1 MLIRCHTSDS
11 PQIGT
16 AMTSTEQDLQ
26 WLERWKSK
34 LAACAGPASVFAF
47 QQNLIKSQA
56 LPISATAKMRTQQ
69 IFQLV
74 SHCIANVPLYRDYA
88 KFGTPNELTGDAKL
102 WAGLPILKRSAL
114 QSQSQNLQAKRLPKG
129 HEPVALLRSSGSTG
143 SPVELMATNITAT
156 WQKAFALRAQ
166 IWFRRDFDQSL
177 AVIRKFSRP
186 TTLLPEGETSTHW
199 ADYEG
204 IPFHTGK
211 RFALEAT
218 KGRISDHLDWLHRR
232 RPAYLMTLP
241 SVLRELVVLSAQ
253 NANDWTPKGISTLA
267 ETVDDDL
274 REAVKECW
282 NIEINDTYSAEEC
295 GVIAIQCPSH
305 GNYHIQTDSVLVEIV
320 DDAGKPCIPGQEG
333 TVVITTL
340 SNFAT
345 PLIRYAIGDRAITG
359 ETCGC
364 GRNQP
369 ILTRILGRERNLLVA
384 RDGKY
389 WPSFGMRS
397 FRDEVPV
404 LSQQFRQTALD
415 RLEMSYVSSAPLTV
429 DQEDLLRAH
438 LQKALPANM
447 TIKLIRVDELPRH
460 ESGKAEMFIS
470 EIEN

>member
-1 MLIRCHTSDS
+1 
-11 PQIGT
+11 
-16 AMTSTEQDLQ
+16 MTNTEQDLSR
-26 WLERWKSK
+26 LERWKSQ
-34 LAACAGPASVFAF
+34 LAAGSGPASVFAF

-56 LPISATAKMRTQQ
+56 LPSSATTKMREQQ

-74 SHCIANVPLYRDYA
+74 SHCIANVLLYRDYTS
-88 KFGTPNELTGDAKL
+88 FGKPAALAQDPKT
-102 WAGLPILKRSAL
+102 WSQLPILKRSAL
-114 QSQSQNLQAKRLPKG
+114 QTKTGELEAKNLPTG
-129 HEPVALLRSSGSTG
+129 HKPVALLRSSGSTG
-143 SPVELMATNITAT
+143 SPVELVATNITAT
-156 WQKAFALRAQ
+156 WQKAFALRSL
-166 IWFRRDFDQSL
+166 IWFRRDFDKSL
-177 AVIRKFSRP
+177 AVIRKFSRS

-241 SVLRELVVLSAQ
+241 SVLRELVALSALS
-253 NANDWTPKGISTLA
+253 ANDWTPKGISTLA
-267 ETVDDDL
+267 ETVDEDL

-305 GNYHIQTDSVLVEIV
+305 GNYHIQTDSLLVEIV
-320 DDAGKPCIPGQEG
+320 DDAGKPCMPGQEG
-333 TVVITTL
+333 AVVITTL
-340 SNFAT
+340 NNFAT
-345 PLIRYAIGDRAITG
+345 PLIRYAIGDRAIAG
-359 ETCGC
+359 EACGC

-384 RDGKY
+384 KDGKY

-397 FRDEVPV
+397 FRDKIPV

-415 RLEMSYVSSAPLTV
+415 RLEMSYVSSEQLTI

-438 LQKALPANM
+438 LQKALPADM

-470 EIEN
+470 EIAN

>member
-1 MLIRCHTSDS
+1 M
-11 PQIGT
+11 T
-16 AMTSTEQDLQ
+16 ATEQDLR
-26 WLERWKSK
+26 WLERWKPQ
-34 LAACAGPASVFAF
+34 LAGGAGPASAFTF

-56 LPISATAKMRTQQ
+56 LPGNAVAKIRAQQ
-69 IFQLV
+69 IFQLL
-74 SHCIANVPLYRDYA
+74 SHCIANVPFYRKYA
-88 KFGTPNELTGDAKL
+88 QFGALAELARNAKL
-102 WAGLPILKRSAL
+102 WAKLPILKRGAL
-114 QSQSQNLQAKRLPKG
+114 QAQTQNLQAKCLPKG
-129 HEPVALLRSSGSTG
+129 HKPATLLRSSGSTG
-143 SPVELMATNITAT
+143 SPVELMSTNITAT
-156 WQKAFALRAQ
+156 WQKAMALRAL

-177 AVIRKFSRP
+177 AVIRKFSRA
-186 TTLLPEGETSTHW
+186 TTLLPDGETSSHW

-218 KGRISDHLDWLHRR
+218 KGRLSDHLDWLQRR

-241 SVLRELVVLSAQ
+241 SVLRELVALSAQ
-253 NANDWTPKGISTLA
+253 SANDWKPKGISTLA
-267 ETVDDDL
+267 ETVDTDL

-305 GNYHIQTDSVLVEIV
+305 GNYHIQTDSLLVEIV

-333 TVVITTL
+333 AVVITTL

-345 PLIRYAIGDRAITG
+345 PLIRYAIGDRAIAG
-359 ETCGC
+359 AACGC

-369 ILTRILGRERNLLVA
+369 TLTRILGRERNLLVA
-384 RDGKY
+384 KDGKY

-415 RLEMSYVSSAPLTV
+415 RLEMNYVSNEELTI
-429 DQEDLLRAH
+429 DQQDLLRTH
-438 LQKALPANM
+438 LQKALPADM
-447 TIKLIRVDELPRH
+447 TIDLIRVDELPRH

-470 EIEN
+470 EIAN

>member
-1 MLIRCHTSDS
+1 
-11 PQIGT
+11 
-16 AMTSTEQDLQ
+16 MTNTEQDLS
-26 WLERWKSK
+26 WLDRWKSQ
-34 LAACAGPASVFAF
+34 LAGGAGPASVFAF

-56 LPISATAKMRTQQ
+56 LPVSATTKMRTQQ

-74 SHCIANVPLYRDYA
+74 SHCVANVPLYRDYA
-88 KFGTPNELTGDAKL
+88 GFGKPAALAQNAKI
-102 WAGLPILKRSAL
+102 WSQLPILKRSAL
-114 QSQSQNLQAKRLPKG
+114 QTKTEDLEAKNLPTG
-129 HEPVALLRSSGSTG
+129 HKPVALLRSSGSTG
-143 SPVELMATNITAT
+143 SPVELAATNITAT
-156 WQKAFALRAQ
+156 WQKAFALRSL

-177 AVIRKFSRP
+177 AVIRKFSRS

-218 KGRISDHLDWLHRR
+218 KGRISDHLDWLRRR

-241 SVLRELVVLSAQ
+241 SVLRELVALSALS
-253 NANDWTPKGISTLA
+253 ANDWTPKGISTLA
-267 ETVDDDL
+267 ETVDEDL
-274 REAVKECW
+274 REAVRECW

-305 GNYHIQTDSVLVEIV
+305 GNYHIQTDSLLVEIV
-320 DDAGKPCIPGQEG
+320 DDAGKPCVPGQEG
-333 TVVITTL
+333 AVIITTL
-340 SNFAT
+340 NNFAT
-345 PLIRYAIGDRAITG
+345 PLIRYAIGDRAIAG

-384 RDGKY
+384 KDGKY

-415 RLEMSYVSSAPLTV
+415 RLEMSYVSSEPLTI
-429 DQEDLLRAH
+429 DQEDLLRHH
-438 LQKALPANM
+438 LQKALPADM
-447 TIKLIRVDELPRH
+447 TIKLKRVDELLRH

-470 EIEN
+470 EIGN